1 LSFLVSGDFGL
12 DGVIDFLAKTNVEE
26 HVLKP
31 AVGVQ
36 GFMILGVAFFAF
48 MGWVLWRVAR
58 RD

>member
-1 LSFLVSGDFGL
+1 MSGDFGL

-31 AVGVQ
+31 ALGGT
-36 GFMILGVAFFAF
+36 GFMLLGVAFFAF